1 MTNKK
6 NCRILQNYL
15 ANIINK
21 TGEIILSP
29 VYINIMLKENQRG
42 LLKFFTSQ
50 KVLFL
55 GFFLILC
62 FILYS
67 YSSSK
72 GNHTISGFSTG
83 YGDSSAQGGM
93 MMSSPPAKPVQN
105 QAVVKPSTQPN
116 MATVNQPIMTS
127 APVTGGYNAGNT
139 VVPADLL
146 PKDNNTQ
153 FGDFNMLN
161 QGNIVMPDLL
171 DAGYLIGLDTIGQ
184 TLRNANLQERSDPII
199 PKTNVGPWNNSTIEP
214 DFGRVP
220 LELGAGLQ

>member
-1 MTNKK
+1 
-6 NCRILQNYL
+6 
-15 ANIINK
+15 
-21 TGEIILSP
+21 
-29 VYINIMLKENQRG
+29 MLKENQRG

-67 YSSSK
+67 YSSTKSS
-72 GNHTISGFSTG
+72 HSLSQGFSTG
-83 YGDSSAQGGM
+83 FGDNSALNGM
-93 MMSSPPAKPVQN
+93 LTPPPAPVKPMLSQA
-105 QAVVKPSTQPN
+105 AVVKPTSQPN
-116 MATVNQPIMTS
+116 MTSINQPILSS
-127 APVTGGYNAGNT
+127 APATGGYNAGNT
-139 VVPADLL
+139 VIPADLL

-220 LELGAGLQ
+220 LELGVNLH

>member
-1 MTNKK
+1 MV
-6 NCRILQNYL
+6 
-15 ANIINK
+15 
-21 TGEIILSP
+21 EIILST

-72 GNHTISGFSTG
+72 NGNTMSGFATG
-83 YGDSSAQGGM
+83 YGDSATQIGM
-93 MMSSPPAKPVQN
+93 LSPPPSKPVQN
-105 QAVVKPSTQPN
+105 HASVKPTSQPI
-116 MATVNQPIMTS
+116 MDSINQPIMSS
-127 APVTGGYNAGNT
+127 APATGGYNSGNT

-199 PKTNVGPWNNSTIEP
+199 PKTSVGPWNNSTIEP

-220 LELGAGLQ
+220 LELGVNQ

>member
-1 MTNKK
+1 MV
-6 NCRILQNYL
+6 
-15 ANIINK
+15 
-21 TGEIILSP
+21 EIILST

-72 GNHTISGFSTG
+72 NGNTMSGFATG
-83 YGDSSAQGGM
+83 YGDSATQIGM
-93 MMSSPPAKPVQN
+93 LSPPPSKPVQN
-105 QAVVKPSTQPN
+105 HASVKPTSQPI
-116 MATVNQPIMTS
+116 MDSINQPIMSS
-127 APVTGGYNAGNT
+127 APATGGYNSGNT

-184 TLRNANLQERSDPII
+184 SFYLLQYVYPEL
-199 PKTNVGPWNNSTIEP
+199 KNNSINKP
-214 DFGRVP
+214 FLFLDP
-220 LELGAGLQ
+220 LQINLLIMQCRLFSRYISIFFC

>member
-1 MTNKK
+1 
-6 NCRILQNYL
+6 
-15 ANIINK
+15 
-21 TGEIILSP
+21 
-29 VYINIMLKENQRG
+29 
-42 LLKFFTSQ
+42 
-50 KVLFL
+50 
-55 GFFLILC
+55 
-62 FILYS
+62 
-67 YSSSK
+67 
-72 GNHTISGFSTG
+72 
-83 YGDSSAQGGM
+83 
-93 MMSSPPAKPVQN
+93 MMSTPPAKPVQN
-105 QAVVKPSTQPN
+105 QAVVKPTTAQPN
-116 MATVNQPIMTS
+116 MANINQPIMTS
-127 APVTGGYNAGNT
+127 APATGGYNAGNT

-220 LELGAGLQ
+220 LELGGNAQ

>member
-1 MTNKK
+1 
-6 NCRILQNYL
+6 
-15 ANIINK
+15 
-21 TGEIILSP
+21 
-29 VYINIMLKENQRG
+29 MLKENQRG

-67 YSSSK
+67 YSNSK
-72 GNHTISGFSTG
+72 NGRTIDGYSTG
-83 YGDSSAQGGM
+83 TNDSYT
-93 MMSSPPAKPVQN
+93 PPTVKSQPLN
-105 QAVVKPSTQPN
+105 QAPAMAMSQPSIVSGIQ
-116 MATVNQPIMTS
+116 QPIMDTKS
-127 APVTGGYNAGNT
+127 SNGGGYASQSA
-139 VVPADLL
+139 VVPGDLL

-184 TLRNANLQERSDPII
+184 SLRNANLQERSDPII

-214 DFGRVP
+214 DLARVP
-220 LELGAGLQ
+220 LELGASTK

>member
-1 MTNKK
+1 MF
-6 NCRILQNYL
+6 
-15 ANIINK
+15 
-21 TGEIILSP
+21 
-29 VYINIMLKENQRG
+29 KENQRG

-72 GNHTISGFSTG
+72 NSNSISGFSTG
-83 YGDSSAQGGM
+83 YGDSSAQNGM
-93 MMSSPPAKPVQN
+93 LTPPPPRPTQN
-105 QAVVKPSTQPN
+105 PSVVKPTTQPN
-116 MATVNQPIMTS
+116 MTSINQPIMSS
-127 APVTGGYNAGNT
+127 APSTGGYNAGNT
-139 VVPADLL
+139 VVPSDLL

-220 LELGAGLQ
+220 LELGVNLQ

>member
-1 MTNKK
+1 MF
-6 NCRILQNYL
+6 
-15 ANIINK
+15 
-21 TGEIILSP
+21 
-29 VYINIMLKENQRG
+29 KENQRG

-67 YSSSK
+67 YSNTK
-72 GNHTISGFSTG
+72 GSHKMSQGFSTG
-83 YGDSSAQGGM
+83 FGDNSALNGIM
-93 MMSSPPAKPVQN
+93 ASPPVPVKPMLSQP
-105 QAVVKPSTQPN
+105 AVVKPTSQPN
-116 MATVNQPIMTS
+116 KTSNTQSIMSS
-127 APVTGGYNAGNT
+127 APATGGYNAGNT
-139 VVPADLL
+139 VIPADLL

-220 LELGAGLQ
+220 LELGVNLH

>member
-1 MTNKK
+1 
-6 NCRILQNYL
+6 
-15 ANIINK
+15 
-21 TGEIILSP
+21 
-29 VYINIMLKENQRG
+29 MLKENKQG

-72 GNHTISGFSTG
+72 SSSTMSGFSTG
-83 YGDSSAQGGM
+83 YGDSFSQNGM
-93 MMSSPPAKPVQN
+93 LSPPPAKPMQN
-105 QAVVKPSTQPN
+105 QLAAVKPMAQPD
-116 MATVNQPIMTS
+116 MASINQPIMSS
-127 APVTGGYNAGNT
+127 APATGGYNSGNT

-199 PKTNVGPWNNSTIEP
+199 PKTSVGPWNNSTIEP

-220 LELGAGLQ
+220 LELGVNQ

>member
-1 MTNKK
+1 LTNKK

-93 MMSSPPAKPVQN
+93 MSPPPAKPVQN
-105 QAVVKPSTQPN
+105 QAVVKPSVQPN
-116 MATVNQPIMTS
+116 MASVNQPIMTS
-127 APVTGGYNAGNT
+127 APATGGYNAGNT